1 MIKIPADVDTPDK
14 VLLGLS
20 ARQVAILAGTASTCY
35 GLWQLLHPLVP
46 ALLAGVLE
54 VPLCV
59 AGVCLALLRRDGVP
73 LDALARYGLAYRL
86 RPRRL
91 HGRIPPESPAGR
103 AGHGGVGEHAGLPT
117 WLTEHAAPAPTQS
130 ADGWDY
136 RVTGAR
142 SGQLRLAAHGVAE
155 HGWGQHR
162 IGIIDLTEAGVAVI
176 AACSTVNLA
185 LRSEREQHALLGC
198 FARLLASTA
207 GAVQIVVRTQ
217 PLDLSPTLA
226 ELDTATTELPHPALR
241 AAAAAHRDYLADI
254 AATGPLV
261 RHVLLVLR
269 EPAPTTDSPNPRTN
283 TRGGWVS
290 DGGPARAAA
299 VARLV
304 GRLAEAAR
312 CMAPAEITVAPLDA
326 ATTIAVL
333 ASAADPDRPLDA
345 LTGHT
350 PAGPPRTPTPYLA
363 AEPDVG
369 GPPDSHAQG
378 WAA

>member
-20 ARQVAILAGTASTCY
+20 ARQVTILAGTASACY
-35 GLWQLLHPLVP
+35 GIWQLLHPWVP
-46 ALLAGVLE
+46 VLLAAVLE
-54 VPLCV
+54 VPLAV
-59 AGVCLALLRRDGVP
+59 GGLCLALLRRDGVS
-73 LDALARYGLAYRL
+73 LDALARSGLSYRL
-86 RPRRL
+86 GPRRL
-91 HGRIPPESPAGR
+91 HGRIPADTTG
-103 AGHGGVGEHAGLPT
+103 ALGEGQAGLPS
-117 WLTEHAAPAPTQS
+117 WLTEHAAPAATQQS
-130 ADGWDY
+130 GGWDY
-136 RVTGAR
+136 RV
-142 SGQLRLAAHGVAE
+142 SGVHSGRLWLAAYGVAE

-162 IGIIDLTEAGVAVI
+162 IGIIDLAEAGVAVI

-185 LRSEREQHALLGC
+185 LRSEREQLALLGC

-226 ELDTATTELPHPALR
+226 ELDAATAELPHPALR
-241 AAAAAHRDYLADI
+241 AAAAAHRDYLAEV
-254 AATGPLV
+254 AATRPLV

-269 EPAPTTDSPNPRTN
+269 EPVPTTRHTPGPGSGSSGG
-283 TRGGWVS
+283 GGWVAA
-290 DGGPARAAA
+290 GGPARAAA

-312 CMAPAEITVAPLDA
+312 CMAPAEITLAPLDA
-326 ATTIAVL
+326 ATTSAVL

-350 PAGPPRTPTPYLA
+350 AAGPPRTPHPYLA

-369 GPPDSHAQG
+369 GWPDSHAPA

>member
-54 VPLCV
+54 VPLSV
-59 AGVCLALLRRDGVP
+59 AGLCLALLRRDGVP
-73 LDALARYGLAYRL
+73 LDALARFGLAYRL

-91 HGRIPPESPAGR
+91 HGRIPSDTAGR
-103 AGHGGVGEHAGLPT
+103 GEHGGVDGQAGLPQ
-117 WLTEHAAPAPTQS
+117 WLTEHAAPAATQT
-130 ADGWDY
+130 AEGWDH

-207 GAVQIVVRTQ
+207 GMVQIVVRTQ

-226 ELDTATTELPHPALR
+226 ELDTASSELPHPALR
-241 AAAAAHRDYLADI
+241 AAAAAHRDYLTDI
-254 AATGPLV
+254 AATHPLV

-269 EPAPTTDSPNPRTN
+269 EPAPTTHTGSPGTN
-283 TRGGWVS
+283 TQGDWVAA
-290 DGGPARAAA
+290 GGPARAAA

-326 ATTIAVL
+326 ATTLAVL

-350 PAGPPRTPTPYLA
+350 PAGPPRTPYLA
-363 AEPDVG
+363 AEADVG
-369 GPPDSHAQG
+369 SWPESPAQA